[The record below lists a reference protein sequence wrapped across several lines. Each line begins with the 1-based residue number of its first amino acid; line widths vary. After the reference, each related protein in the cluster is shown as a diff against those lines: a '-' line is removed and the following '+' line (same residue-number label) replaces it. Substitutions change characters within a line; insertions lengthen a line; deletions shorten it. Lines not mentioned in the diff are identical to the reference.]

1 MQIRKIARLLIIVA
15 LAQLANLAL
24 ATTLEPIKPT
34 QKCSVA
40 TNYCCVRYSDAIAS
54 ADGPVLYAI
63 CLSRKNLPIG
73 CSVGKVIETFPSDG
87 SVMYYHVVQDA
98 GINAGD
104 KIISTFAELHPAR
117 QWFFDGKSLRCFLIG
132 YHVDFELPADCN
144 LLRVFERNG
153 ERNAKVE
160 TEIIDTLKQH
170 RIDLEDRSIA
180 FWFNHVT
187 REFTIASPQTLTYTA
202 VNIDD
207 LHTRTGPI
215 GDGIRQ
221 GLSSEYARTDVINF
235 MNRWPETAP
244 LDVLLEFLDQQAAIS
259 VWDRVQLAN
268 ITSIRGDSSSETILI
283 EHFDDED
290 TDIRDWAR
298 RAIAALPEK
307 RKLQKTLKR
316 IATETDSVETE
327 K

>member
-1 MQIRKIARLLIIVA
+1 MKMQTRKIAGLFIIIA
-15 LAQLANLAL
+15 ISQMASLTLG
-24 ATTLEPIKPT
+24 TTLEPVIPAK
-34 QKCSVA
+34 KCSVA

-63 CLSRKNLPIG
+63 CSSRKTLPIG

-87 SVMYYHVVQDA
+87 SLMYYHVVQDA

-104 KIISTFAELHPAR
+104 KIISTFSESHPAR

-132 YHVDFELPADCN
+132 YHVDFELPADSN

-160 TEIIDTLKQH
+160 TAISDTLKQH
-170 RIDLEDRSIA
+170 RIELEDRSIA

-187 REFTIASPQTLTYTA
+187 RELTVASPQTFTYLA

-207 LHTRTGPI
+207 LHTRTGAI
-215 GDGIRQ
+215 SDGIRQ

-244 LDVLLEFLDQQAAIS
+244 LDILCEFLDQQATVS

-268 ITSIRGDSSSETILI
+268 ITSIRGDSSSETILT
-283 EHFDDED
+283 EHLDYDDA
-290 TDIRDWAR
+290 DIRDWVR
-298 RAIAALPEK
+298 RAIAALPER
-307 RKLQKTLKR
+307 RKALEKPGKT
-316 IATETDSVETE
+316 
-327 K
+327 